1 MSHLLCI
8 DLGTSVCKSVI
19 YDLEFN
25 PKGRGYGEIRTRFPR
40 PSWAEQEAEEWWT
53 ASRAAI
59 IESLRTSRIKPEDI
73 AGVGVCGQGHGP
85 VLLDAER
92 RALLPCIVWPDLR
105 AIKQAESI
113 ESNLHRHAAAYYTAA
128 KMLWI
133 RENRIEAFGKMS
145 KFVLPKD
152 YIRMKLTDT
161 VLTDAG
167 DAAGTTMYSRD
178 EGAWDYPLVDFV
190 GIPREKL
197 PDVHPAD
204 KVIGEVTL
212 RASAETGLKA
222 TTPVITGTADYL
234 CTGLAL
240 GDYLKPRKA
249 VIYLG
254 SAPSIFT
261 IGNDGRSKGGFMGI
275 GGASLKWFKERL
287 CYLDTTAATYEAI
300 DKEAEEVEPGSGG
313 LLFLPHLMGERS
325 PAYNPY
331 ARGVIFGL
339 SLSHGRRNI
348 VRSMMEGVVF
358 QLKMIFNSLQ
368 GTEKLDEILVVGGG
382 AKSSVWT
389 QVIADVFNAEV
400 CVPRVEEVG
409 TLGLAVLLSSGLGI
423 YDGISEARKKVDLNI
438 VRRMFPRDAYIQKYD
453 EMFEL
458 YCNLDNVLTRF
469 YDGRVP

>member
-1 MSHLLCI
+1 MSYLLCI

-19 YDLEFN
+19 YDLEYN
-25 PKGRGYGEIRTRFPR
+25 PKGCGYAEIPTRFPR
-40 PSWAEQEAEEWWT
+40 PSWAEQETEGWWM
-53 ASRAAI
+53 ASREAI
-59 IESLRTSRIKPEDI
+59 SESLRASGIKPEDI

-105 AIKQAESI
+105 AIKQAKTI
-113 ESNLHRHAAAYYTAA
+113 ESNLRRHVAAYYTAA

-133 RENRIEAFGKMS
+133 RENRTEAFNNMS

-161 VLTDAG
+161 VLTDVG

-178 EGAWDYPLVDFV
+178 EGSWDYPLVDFV
-190 GIPREKL
+190 GIPRGKL

-204 KVIGEVTL
+204 KIVGEVTQ

-222 TTPVITGTADYL
+222 VTPVIAGTADYL

-261 IGNDGRSKGGFMGI
+261 IGDDGQSKGGFMGI
-275 GGASLKWFKERL
+275 GGTSLKWFKERL
-287 CYLDTTAATYEAI
+287 CYPDKTTATYEAI
-300 DKEAEEVEPGSGG
+300 NKEAEEVEPGSGG

-325 PAYNPY
+325 PAYNPC

-348 VRSMMEGVVF
+348 ARSMMEGVVF

-368 GTEKLDEILVVGGG
+368 GAEKLNEILVVGGG

-409 TLGLAVLLSSGLGI
+409 TLGLAVLLSSGLRI
-423 YDGISEARKKVDLNI
+423 YDGVSEAQKKVGLNI
-438 VRRMFPRDAYIQKYD
+438 VRRLSPRDAYRRKYD

-458 YCNLDNVLTRF
+458 YCNLDKALTGF
-469 YDGRVP
+469 FDGRVQ